1 MTSFPQWIEHHKEL
15 LALFVA
21 TVGGAFAL
29 WRWMVD
35 QKWRRVQYAQS
46 LIREFL
52 QKKSTVNAF
61 EILDV
66 LDEDVDLKSEGS
78 TEEKITIEIT
88 DEHLVRA
95 LSTSYEKR
103 DGEDKIL
110 FVRTVFDEFFGDL
123 SIFQSHIEAGLIKL
137 RDIKPY
143 LDYWLNELTGPGRM
157 EHHSSFTQ
165 QVHSYLSHY
174 GYQGVVTLAEN
185 MGHPFPKASQ
195 AADATKERA
204 KHD

>member
-66 LDEDVDLKSEGS
+66 LD
-78 TEEKITIEIT
+78 
-88 DEHLVRA
+88 
-95 LSTSYEKR
+95 
-103 DGEDKIL
+103 
-110 FVRTVFDEFFGDL
+110 
-123 SIFQSHIEAGLIKL
+123 
-137 RDIKPY
+137 
-143 LDYWLNELTGPGRM
+143 
-157 EHHSSFTQ
+157 
-165 QVHSYLSHY
+165 
-174 GYQGVVTLAEN
+174 
-185 MGHPFPKASQ
+185 
-195 AADATKERA
+195 
-204 KHD
+204 